1 VHFLEIEM
9 KVLTYEYIHQH
20 KTPNGGWT
28 KRQLEAIGLDWPPQ
42 NGWIGGVCGKAISD
56 QSAVDF
62 ENGKHEFSSNPNKRR
77 P

>member
-1 VHFLEIEM
+1 M
-9 KVLTYEYIHQH
+9 KVLAYEYIHQH
-20 KTPNGGWT
+20 KTLNGGWT

-42 NGWIGGVCGKAISD
+42 NGWIGTVCGKAISD

-77 P
+77 S